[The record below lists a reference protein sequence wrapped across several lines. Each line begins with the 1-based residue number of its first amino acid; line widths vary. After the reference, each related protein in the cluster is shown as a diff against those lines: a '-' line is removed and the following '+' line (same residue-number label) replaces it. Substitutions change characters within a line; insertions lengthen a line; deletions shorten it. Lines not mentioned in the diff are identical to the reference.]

1 MPSTGQVHTVFGT
14 SKLTEKY
21 THFAE
26 KKKGL
31 QLELLYKT
39 KEKYVSIL
47 L

>member
-1 MPSTGQVHTVFGT
+1 MRSTGQVHTVFYP

-21 THFAE
+21 THFAV

>member
-26 KKKGL
+26 KKGL